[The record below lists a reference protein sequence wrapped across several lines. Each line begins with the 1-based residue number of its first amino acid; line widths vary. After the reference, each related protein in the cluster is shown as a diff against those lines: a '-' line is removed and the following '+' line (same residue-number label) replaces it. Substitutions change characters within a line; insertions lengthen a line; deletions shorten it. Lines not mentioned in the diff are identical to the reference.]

1 MIPKE
6 IENMGVDVCYD
17 LKEGVANADVVLM
30 LRIQRERQN
39 KNYFPSLREYAK
51 LTVSIRVS
59 PFTVLE
65 DDPTILIV
73 SALNR
78 FSASS
83 KDTRVRVLGSKNK
96 LTTVLPLRVGTFL
109 TARVETS
116 LKESAMS
123 KMVSISSQVRSW
135 IITLY
140 RDDLSEKG
148 VQAIVQ
154 TTEIDFDVTG
164 TELFLI
170 DDVLFSGR
178 TVRAAMDAL
187 IDFGRP
193 KYIKLCV
200 LVERGYR
207 ELPLQPDFV
216 GFSIE
221 TEYTDKVLVR
231 LSEVDGED
239 KVVLGKASDFL
250 EQ

>member
-1 MIPKE
+1 MALEIIEQCQNLSKVAFVGIRTRGAFLADRLKKE
-6 IENMGVDVCYD
+6 VRAVSGVDV
-17 LKEGVANADVVLM
+17 
-30 LRIQRERQN
+30 
-39 KNYFPSLREYAK
+39 SLG
-51 LTVSIRVS
+51 
-59 PFTVLE
+59 
-65 DDPTILIV
+65 IL
-73 SALNR
+73 
-78 FSASS
+78 
-83 KDTRVRVLGSKNK
+83 D
-96 LTTVLPLRVGTFL
+96 
-109 TARVETS
+109 
-116 LKESAMS
+116 
-123 KMVSISSQVRSW
+123 
-135 IITLY
+135 ITLY

-164 TELFLI
+164 AELFLI

>member
-1 MIPKE
+1 MKSPSEDAIIHSINNSIGIFCAHMNKNMLDSDKIDQIIKKMALEIIEQCQNLSKVAFVGIRTRGAFLADRLKKE
-6 IENMGVDVCYD
+6 VRAVSGVDV
-17 LKEGVANADVVLM
+17 LLG
-30 LRIQRERQN
+30 
-39 KNYFPSLREYAK
+39 
-51 LTVSIRVS
+51 
-59 PFTVLE
+59 
-65 DDPTILIV
+65 IL
-73 SALNR
+73 
-78 FSASS
+78 
-83 KDTRVRVLGSKNK
+83 D
-96 LTTVLPLRVGTFL
+96 
-109 TARVETS
+109 
-116 LKESAMS
+116 
-123 KMVSISSQVRSW
+123 
-135 IITLY
+135 ITLY

-164 TELFLI
+164 AELFLI

>member
-1 MIPKE
+1 MNKNMLDSDKIDQIIKKMALEIIEQCQNLSKVAFVGIRTRGAFLADRLKKE
-6 IENMGVDVCYD
+6 VRAVSGVDV
-17 LKEGVANADVVLM
+17 LLG
-30 LRIQRERQN
+30 
-39 KNYFPSLREYAK
+39 
-51 LTVSIRVS
+51 
-59 PFTVLE
+59 
-65 DDPTILIV
+65 IL
-73 SALNR
+73 
-78 FSASS
+78 
-83 KDTRVRVLGSKNK
+83 D
-96 LTTVLPLRVGTFL
+96 
-109 TARVETS
+109 
-116 LKESAMS
+116 
-123 KMVSISSQVRSW
+123 
-135 IITLY
+135 ITLY

-164 TELFLI
+164 AELFLI

>member
-1 MIPKE
+1 
-6 IENMGVDVCYD
+6 
-17 LKEGVANADVVLM
+17 M
-30 LRIQRERQN
+30 LL
-39 KNYFPSLREYAK
+39 Y
-51 LTVSIRVS
+51 
-59 PFTVLE
+59 
-65 DDPTILIV
+65 
-73 SALNR
+73 LN
-78 FSASS
+78 S
-83 KDTRVRVLGSKNK
+83 G
-96 LTTVLPLRVGTFL
+96 
-109 TARVETS
+109 
-116 LKESAMS
+116 
-123 KMVSISSQVRSW
+123 
-135 IITLY
+135 
-140 RDDLSEKG
+140 
-148 VQAIVQ
+148 IVQ
-154 TTEIDFDVTG
+154 TG
-164 TELFLI
+164 AELFLI

-216 GFSIE
+216 GFSLE